1 MVNLMFDTEL
11 TEQKGDVPAP
21 FSSETPPPEIRF
33 FIASNHVF
41 FWHR

>member
-21 FSSETPPPEIRF
+21 FSSETPLQR
-33 FIASNHVF
+33 
-41 FWHR
+41 